1 MSGTSG
7 AESRS
12 LGTGLFLGTNDRNLC
27 RFLRVLFVEKT
38 GCRRYQADGRL
49 RWSTG
54 NLERDSGSV
63 YRNGTGT
70 FDGVDHK
77 RDPKKRIFTN
87 EESGAEVGTVSIG
100 RILFFMD
107 LRSDLTGHVK
117 TL

>member
-1 MSGTSG
+1 MSGTIGRESG
-7 AESRS
+7 S
-12 LGTGLFLGTNDRNLC
+12 LGTDLFLGTNDRNLC

-38 GCRRYQADGRL
+38 GRRRYQADGCL
-49 RWSTG
+49 RWDPGS
-54 NLERDSGSV
+54 LERDSGSV
-63 YRNGTGT
+63 CRNGTGT
-70 FDGVDHK
+70 FDGVDYK

-100 RILFFMD
+100 RILSFMD